1 MQQVFKGADKVFE
14 ESYFEENNF
23 IKKTYSYLSDDH
35 SGIYDNVIHICFNL
49 DCKYF
54 HQLGVTVTSVLENNP
69 QFRFVFHVFIDSI
82 ADADVAKVQ
91 QVIEKYK
98 CDFHIYIMQMEPF
111 SHFHLRNKRYS
122 HVGYFRVYM
131 PKILRKFTKKYLY
144 IDADMIC
151 VNSLQ
156 PFLDI
161 DLQGKPIACVS
172 DFPDALEARAAFL
185 KLKSGKY
192 FNAGMMWVD
201 VEEWEKQKITEH
213 CFEYIDMDPNC
224 FTAHDQ
230 DVLNLVFDGNYV
242 LLPKIFNY
250 MGGIGVK
257 IQKDII
263 IYHFFGRIKPWD
275 VCLTDYDKVWRKYCK
290 ISFWDTI
297 EDPLPPRESKYYAD
311 FKFAG
316 EYYQKQ
322 GDYLQA
328 FKCYLI
334 YSVLKIKLKLSLE
347 KS

>member
-1 MQQVFKGADKVFE
+1 MFEAAYFE
-14 ESYFEENNF
+14 ESNF
-23 IKKTYSYLSDDH
+23 IKKKYSYLSDESSNLH
-35 SGIYDNVIHICFNL
+35 DNMMHVCFNL

-69 QFRFVFHVFIDSI
+69 QFHFVFHVFIDKVDE
-82 ADADVAKVQ
+82 ADITKVR
-91 QVIEKYK
+91 QVVEKYK
-98 CDFHIYIMQMEPF
+98 CDFYIYIMNMEPF

-131 PKILRKFTKKYLY
+131 PKVLRNFTKKYLY

-156 PFLDI
+156 PFVDI
-161 DLQGKPIACVS
+161 DMQGKPIACVS
-172 DFPDALEARAAFL
+172 DFPDAVEVRSAFL

-201 VEEWEKQKITEH
+201 VEEWEKQQITEH
-213 CFEYIDMDPNC
+213 CFEYIDMDPKC

-242 LLPKIFNY
+242 LLPNIFNF
-250 MGGIGVK
+250 MGSIGTEAP
-257 IQKDII
+257 KDLI

-275 VCLTDYDKVWRKYCK
+275 ICLSEYDKIWRHYCE
-290 ISFWDTI
+290 ISFWETI
-297 EDPLPPRESKYYAD
+297 EDPFPPREPKYYSD

-316 EYYQKQ
+316 EYYRKNGQ
-322 GDYLQA
+322 YLKA
-328 FKCYLI
+328 LECYWI
-334 YSVLKIKLKLSLE
+334 YSILKIKLKLTE
-347 KS
+347 

>member
-1 MQQVFKGADKVFE
+1 MFE
-14 ESYFEENNF
+14 ASYFEESNF
-23 IKKTYSYLSDDH
+23 IKKKYSYLNDGNSNLHDDVMH
-35 SGIYDNVIHICFNL
+35 VCFNL

-69 QFRFVFHVFIDSI
+69 QFHFVFHVFIDNVDEDDI
-82 ADADVAKVQ
+82 AKVRK
-91 QVIEKYK
+91 VVEKYK
-98 CDFHIYIMQMEPF
+98 CDFYIYIMNMEPF

-131 PKILRKFTKKYLY
+131 PKVLRNFTKKFLY

-156 PFLDI
+156 PFVDI
-161 DLQGKPIACVS
+161 DMQGKPIACVS
-172 DFPDALEARAAFL
+172 DFPDAVEVRSAFL

-201 VEEWEKQKITEH
+201 VEEWEKQQITEH
-213 CFEYIDMDPNC
+213 CFEYIDMDPKC

-230 DVLNLVFDGNYV
+230 DVLNLVFDGNYI
-242 LLPKIFNY
+242 LLPNKFNF
-250 MGGIGVK
+250 MGSIGAAVP
-257 IQKDII
+257 KDII

-275 VCLTDYDKVWRKYCK
+275 ICLSEYDKIWRHYCE

-297 EDPLPPRESKYYAD
+297 KDPFPPREPKYYSD

-316 EYYQKQ
+316 EYYRKNGQ
-322 GDYLQA
+322 YLKA
-328 FKCYLI
+328 LECYWI
-334 YSVLKIKLKLSLE
+334 YSILKIKLKLSE
-347 KS
+347 